1 MWTSAKASPQAQA
14 EDSRY
19 QEHILQELHQ
29 TGAPVSQPA
38 VEADRID
45 TRMQMAHT
53 PQINQ

>member
-14 EDSRY
+14 EDSRH

-29 TGAPVSQPA
+29 TAAPVSQPA